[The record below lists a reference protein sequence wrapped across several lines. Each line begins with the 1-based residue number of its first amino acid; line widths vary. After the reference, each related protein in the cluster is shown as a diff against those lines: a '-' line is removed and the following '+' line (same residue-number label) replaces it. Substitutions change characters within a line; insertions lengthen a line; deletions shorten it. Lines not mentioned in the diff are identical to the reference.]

1 MSECEEERED
11 DEPSLSVI
19 VSLVDLLVSGVGVG
33 SAAQFV
39 LFTPVLGMGREED
52 IYIGVTQYPC
62 RSRPSISVAQR
73 PKDRYRVVRQLG
85 SNFHY
90 FLALHMK
97 DFSQV

>member
-39 LFTPVLGMGREED
+39 LFTPVLGMGREGD
-52 IYIGVTQYPC
+52 IYIGVTQYPPAAAPIAD
-62 RSRPSISVAQR
+62 RPRHLPPPSASVDIGGGGR
-73 PKDRYRVVRQLG
+73 PKR
-85 SNFHY
+85 
-90 FLALHMK
+90 
-97 DFSQV
+97 